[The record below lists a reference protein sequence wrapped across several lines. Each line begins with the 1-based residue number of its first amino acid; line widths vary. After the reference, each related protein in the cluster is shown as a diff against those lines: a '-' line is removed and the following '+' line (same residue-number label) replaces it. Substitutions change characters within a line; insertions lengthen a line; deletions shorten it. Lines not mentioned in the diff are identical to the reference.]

1 MKLNSI
7 IILNKI
13 KNLLLFIAIPSI
25 FSCGSGGGADT
36 QNTIVNNVPIS
47 YSYSP
52 PSGKSIDNCVAK
64 SDSANWQEDF
74 LNSEL
79 DISKWSFDEGCNNN
93 GGGCNGNNEYQNY
106 TLNDSDNLFIEN
118 GFLKIQPIYEINTGS
133 DNVTQNY
140 TSAKIMTKDKFPID
154 INSRVTICFKLPEGT
169 GLWPAVWMLPFDNS
183 PWPSGGE
190 IDLIE
195 AKGRSYPIDGSPGQ
209 SNIISSA
216 VHFGTQ
222 WPDHKYIVNEFYSSI
237 ENNYQDFFHSVTL
250 IFQNNKIDIYVNDE
264 TTPHLSV
271 DPSIYPLN
279 QYTYPFNRQYYL
291 IINVAVGG
299 NFDSGRVEPSEICID
314 SSCSNFIDNP
324 DKKRLII
331 DWIEYEKL
339 Y

>member
-1 MKLNSI
+1 
-7 IILNKI
+7 
-13 KNLLLFIAIPSI
+13 
-25 FSCGSGGGADT
+25 
-36 QNTIVNNVPIS
+36 
-47 YSYSP
+47 
-52 PSGKSIDNCVAK
+52 
-64 SDSANWQEDF
+64 
-74 LNSEL
+74 
-79 DISKWSFDEGCNNN
+79 
-93 GGGCNGNNEYQNY
+93 
-106 TLNDSDNLFIEN
+106 
-118 GFLKIQPIYEINTGS
+118 
-133 DNVTQNY
+133 
-140 TSAKIMTKDKFPID
+140 
-154 INSRVTICFKLPEGT
+154 
-169 GLWPAVWMLPFDNS
+169 MLPFDNS

-279 QYTYPFNRQYYL
+279 QYTYPFNRQFYL

-331 DWIEYEKL
+331 DWIEYENL

>member
-1 MKLNSI
+1 M
-7 IILNKI
+7 
-13 KNLLLFIAIPSI
+13 
-25 FSCGSGGGADT
+25 
-36 QNTIVNNVPIS
+36 
-47 YSYSP
+47 
-52 PSGKSIDNCVAK
+52 
-64 SDSANWQEDF
+64 
-74 LNSEL
+74 
-79 DISKWSFDEGCNNN
+79 
-93 GGGCNGNNEYQNY
+93 
-106 TLNDSDNLFIEN
+106 
-118 GFLKIQPIYEINTGS
+118 KIQPIYEINTGS

-154 INSRVTICFKLPEGT
+154 INTRVTICFKLPEGT